1 VGLTGSLGI
10 PDSLALVSATL
21 LGGCYGSGTL
31 FLFSVLRLRHVYV
44 LPAVD
49 RCAGAEQARSAGDL
63 SAEPV
68 SGMERDRMDRG
79 DGVGGKERCSG
90 GGEVLQVVITRRPFW
105 LAILLLA
112 LTGCSR
118 QPAPQAPDP
127 QTILQAIP
135 PADSAKYQH
144 IRDMKK
150 WRNPYL
156 IVRADGV
163 ALYDSADSAEI
174 LVKPEDLL
182 PTLARLPASYWP
194 YGRVVAAQEN
204 DVRRFEQDGVA
215 IRRNKGIVGGLLQG
229 AHIAVEWVPA
239 A

>member
-1 VGLTGSLGI
+1 
-10 PDSLALVSATL
+10 
-21 LGGCYGSGTL
+21 
-31 FLFSVLRLRHVYV
+31 
-44 LPAVD
+44 
-49 RCAGAEQARSAGDL
+49 
-63 SAEPV
+63 
-68 SGMERDRMDRG
+68 M
-79 DGVGGKERCSG
+79 
-90 GGEVLQVVITRRPFW
+90 ITRRTLW
-105 LAILLLA
+105 LLIFLSALA
-112 LTGCSR
+112 GCTK
-118 QPAPQAPDP
+118 QPSPQAPDP

-144 IRDMKK
+144 IKDMKN

-174 LVKPEDLL
+174 LVKPDDLL
-182 PTLARLPASYWP
+182 AALAKLPVSYWP

-204 DVRRFEQDGVA
+204 GVRGSEQDGVA

-229 AHIAVEWVPA
+229 AQIAVEWVPA